1 MCQACPLLSRRPIP
15 VEIRP
20 LIHKRQLQTG
30 YAFDETWC
38 LPGPNPAAGRPRAG
52 ALLSRAPSHVA
63 HAHPT
68 DHAAQHVAGRLVES
82 TRRSHTAPHLHRQTV
97 ARRAPRSS
105 AAAAASKDRER
116 EQSAPQGGLPRHAT
130 RTPTHLPAQLTARR
144 RSGTGKRPHAHSRR
158 AAAGSG
164 RLNAAADGRCVHVP
178 ALWHVALCLSVC
190 LSACLSV

>member
-82 TRRSHTAPHLHRQTV
+82 TRRSHTAPSPTNG
-97 ARRAPRSS
+97 RAPR
-105 AAAAASKDRER
+105 
-116 EQSAPQGGLPRHAT
+116 
-130 RTPTHLPAQLTARR
+130 PAQLSGCCRFKGQRARAVGPTGRTATSRH
-144 RSGTGKRPHAHSRR
+144 PHPHPPACPVDCAPQERNRQTASCTLTT
-158 AAAGSG
+158 GSG
-164 RLNAAADGRCVHVP
+164 GQR
-178 ALWHVALCLSVC
+178 
-190 LSACLSV
+190 